1 MYNSDNSEKI
11 NIKTFLKILW
21 TMIKDTITEEQ
32 KYIKDRIYHDFRTIE
47 TESILKNK
55 IDSLIG
61 VEEIKNIKMF
71 FVSSIFDIETVHKES
86 Q

>member
-21 TMIKDTITEEQ
+21 TMVKDIITEEQ
-32 KYIKDRIYHDFRTIE
+32 KYIHNRIYFNYRSVS
-47 TESILKNK
+47 TEPILKNK

-61 VEEIKNIKMF
+61 TEEIKNIKMF
-71 FVSSIFDIETVHKES
+71 FCFFYF
-86 Q
+86 